1 MKKIVLAFGRMNPP
15 TVGHEKLVQK
25 IKSVARKEKATP
37 ALYLSHT
44 QDKKKNPLSYD
55 DKVRYAIKAFGKIVK
70 KTNARTIIEVLKEL
84 DRQYDEVIVVGGSD
98 RVDEFKNLLTK
109 YNGKDYAYEKLDV
122 VSAGERDP
130 DADDVSGMS
139 ASKLRNLAATGQVK
153 DFRAGIPAKLRQ
165 SKDGAEMYNKIR
177 EAMGITED
185 MTLDEVL
192 NMQQRL
198 KRRALMRRMK
208 GRIKLARRK
217 AKFRMANLTKLKVR
231 AKRKARELIR
241 ARVAGAQ
248 GKSYKS
254 LPFASRQ
261 MIDKKVAKKAALI
274 DRISKKLLP
283 KVRKGEQQRLAS
295 VRSAKREDIEYLNLV
310 GEILNEVHSELI
322 TEKIE
327 KNLIKK
333 SQKYGV
339 DIQEMKRRYLQFR
352 QFKNENDSFNSL
364 NSELANDRGGFSKIT
379 EDDKP
384 NKRGDDAK
392 GHKRPTEDGAGL
404 TRKGAKA
411 AGVKTA
417 VTTPPSKL
425 DPDGKAAKR
434 RKSFCARMGG
444 MKGPMKD
451 EKGRPTR
458 KAMSLRRWNC

>member
-37 ALYLSHT
+37 ALYLSHS

-55 DKVRYAIKAFGKIVK
+55 DKVKYATKAFGKIVK

-139 ASKLRNLAATGQVK
+139 ASKLRELAVTGKVK
-153 DFRAGIPAKLRQ
+153 EFRAGIPAKLRQ
-165 SKDGAEMYNKIR
+165 SKDGAEMYDKIR
-177 EAMGITED
+177 TQMGISED

-192 NMQQRL
+192 NLQQRIK
-198 KRRALMRRMK
+198 KRMVMK
-208 GRIKLARRK
+208 RIKNKIKIGRKK
-217 AKFRMANLTKLKVR
+217 AKFRMANKTKLTAR
-231 AKRKARELIR
+231 AQKKAREMLRGRLAGSLGKNYKKLGLSQR
-241 ARVAGAQ
+241 AQ
-248 GKSYKS
+248 
-254 LPFASRQ
+254 
-261 MIDKKVAKKAALI
+261 IDKKLEGKKAI
-274 DRISKKLLP
+274 ISRLAKRLMP
-283 KVRKGEQQRLAS
+283 KVKKAEMTRLSNVRKTRNEEIEQLAVIES
-295 VRSAKREDIEYLNLV
+295 VYDTV
-310 GEILNEVHSELI
+310 MSEHI
-322 TEKIE
+322 TERVE
-327 KNLIKK
+327 RNLMKK
-333 SQKYGV
+333 SEKYGV
-339 DIQEMKRRYLQFR
+339 NFEELKDKYLAYKSEMS
-352 QFKNENDSFNSL
+352 ENATFNAI
-364 NSELANDRGGFSKIT
+364 NSELANEAMSPASQKAHRNMFRAAQKKKDNATAQRERETRLKAKGWVRNDRGGMTKIT

-411 AGVKTA
+411 AGLK
-417 VTTPPSKL
+417 PL
-425 DPDGKAAKR
+425 
-434 RKSFCARMGG
+434 
-444 MKGPMKD
+444 
-451 EKGRPTR
+451 
-458 KAMSLRRWNC
+458 